1 MRLPNFPFP
10 STYRTDCPI
19 GNRRRHLRTLPHS
32 PHLTLPLSP
41 CTPCCFKHMQIHD
54 TRYKIQDTRYLA
66 DGSVSV
72 AGQADPGF
80 CARPLADGL
89 ARLQIE
95 THTHTHTPH
104 THTHALKHT
113 LKYTLAITGCGY
125 ASAGKFK
132 FNNCRTLYNSM
143 EEEKDGQQGV
153 GGKGRGRR

>member
-1 MRLPNFPFP
+1 
-10 STYRTDCPI
+10 
-19 GNRRRHLRTLPHS
+19 
-32 PHLTLPLSP
+32 
-41 CTPCCFKHMQIHD
+41 MQGKLIPAFVHALWLMAWPG
-54 TRYKIQDTRYLA
+54 YKLK
-66 DGSVSV
+66 
-72 AGQADPGF
+72 
-80 CARPLADGL
+80 
-89 ARLQIE
+89 
-95 THTHTHTPH
+95 HTHTPH